1 MPEISVS
8 QFAKELK
15 LEASRLVEQLQK
27 AGVKQP
33 IKEDSLLTESDKA
46 KLLDY
51 LRQSQGG
58 KTTKDKI
65 TLTRRKTTQI
75 KKSDNFD

>member
-1 MPEISVS
+1 M
-8 QFAKELK
+8 
-15 LEASRLVEQLQK
+15 
-27 AGVKQP
+27 KQP

-58 KTTKDKI
+58 KATKDKI
-65 TLTRRKTTQI
+65 TLTRTKTTQI
-75 KKSDNFD
+75 KKSDLNFEPLAEFLVEEGAVSYTHLTLPTNREV